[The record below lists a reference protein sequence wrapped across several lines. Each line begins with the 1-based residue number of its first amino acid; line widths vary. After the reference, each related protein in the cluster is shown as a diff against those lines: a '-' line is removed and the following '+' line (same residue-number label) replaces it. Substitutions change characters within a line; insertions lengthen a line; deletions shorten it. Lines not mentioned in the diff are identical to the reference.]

1 MVILILVL
9 SVFFSDIFKDLGVRS
24 GSRQISYASFHG
36 DYFVFAIL
44 RACQIIY
51 SHRTFQDLYQVQH
64 LWKTAMIA
72 VTTFTVGY
80 DHIKANQ

>member
-1 MVILILVL
+1 MVQDKLVMLVSMVIILCLLFYVRAKSYILIGH
-9 SVFFSDIFKDLGVRS
+9 FK
-24 GSRQISYASFHG
+24 
-36 DYFVFAIL
+36 
-44 RACQIIY
+44 
-51 SHRTFQDLYQVQH
+51 DLYQVQH

>member
-51 SHRTFQDLYQVQH
+51 SHRTFQRPLSGP
-64 LWKTAMIA
+64 
-72 VTTFTVGY
+72 TFMEDCHDCS
-80 DHIKANQ
+80 DHFYSWL

>member
-1 MVILILVL
+1 MVIILCLLFYVRAKSYILIGH
-9 SVFFSDIFKDLGVRS
+9 FK
-24 GSRQISYASFHG
+24 
-36 DYFVFAIL
+36 
-44 RACQIIY
+44 
-51 SHRTFQDLYQVQH
+51 DLYQVQH